1 MVIEERRNW
10 FLSVPEERRLF
21 VIEAYRAELST
32 YTNPDVH
39 SDRQAYLAESIETF
53 EEVMKS

>member
-1 MVIEERRNW
+1 MVIEERREW

-21 VIEAYRAELST
+21 VIEAYRAELAT

-39 SDRQAYLAESIETF
+39 SDRQAYLTESIETF